1 MTLLPPAL
9 ADQLPADV
17 SRQHEI
23 IRQLQRQPDLFG
35 YQRVDTPLIE
45 QADLF
50 LIKAG
55 DAAISRLVSFELP
68 GRTLC
73 LRPEFTAPAA
83 RLYIEQYQNLTT
95 AVRLQFAGP
104 VVQYESL
111 HHNTIRQQNAIGA
124 ELLNENSPAADA
136 EMIALAGKMLEEVGL
151 SNWQLIIGH
160 SGLIERLLDRYNLDR
175 QMRRF
180 VLEFLPALRTGPDG
194 LQKALDMLAV
204 QAEVIENENPPSL
217 DTLGATEAALRA
229 MVQASPQRGPTGGRT
244 SEEIARR
251 LLSKQQQGDRQQRA
265 RVALQSLYEVL
276 QHTDTP
282 NELLRHVASEDMRQ
296 FVQELIR
303 TFELLAA
310 YGIPDRR
317 IRFDLSFTRN
327 LDYYTGIVFE
337 YRTESP
343 EDNLLLGGGGR
354 YDELVRLLGAQRDIP
369 AVGFMFYVD
378 HILAALNDGLPKD
391 QPAQP
396 IHILAETVAEADTQ
410 LLVTLAGNLR
420 RAGFTVTLSLRPDF
434 PEAEDAGVPYTH
446 RVVLENG
453 DAFRLEVPRS
463 GALLRLPRRQ
473 LSQIP
478 ELVEKTR

>member
-17 SRQHEI
+17 TRQREI
-23 IRQLQRQPDLFG
+23 IDRLQRQPDLFG

-55 DAAISRLVSFELP
+55 DAAISRLVSFDLP

-83 RLYIEQYQNLTT
+83 RLYIEHYQHLAT

-136 EMIALAGKMLEEVGL
+136 EMIALAGKTLEEVGL
-151 SNWQLIIGH
+151 SDWELVIGH
-160 SGLIERLLDRYNLDR
+160 SGLIERLLDRYDLDR
-175 QMRRF
+175 QMRRL
-180 VLEFLPALRTGPDG
+180 VLEFLPALRTGPEG
-194 LQKALDMLAV
+194 LQRSLETLT
-204 QAEVIENENPPSL
+204 AETTPIADERFLPL

-251 LLSKQQQGDRQQRA
+251 LLGKQQQGDRQQRA
-265 RVALQSLYEVL
+265 RIALQRINEVL
-276 QHTDTP
+276 QHTGTP
-282 NELLRHVASEDMRQ
+282 GELLRHVDSEDMRHL
-296 FVQELIR
+296 VQELIQ
-303 TFELLAA
+303 TFDLLAA
-310 YGIPDRR
+310 YGIPEQRV
-317 IRFDLSFTRN
+317 RFDLSFTRN

-337 YRTESP
+337 YRTASP
-343 EDNLLLGGGGR
+343 EGDLLLGGGGR
-354 YDELVRLLGAQRDIP
+354 YDELVRLLGARRDIP
-369 AVGFMFYVD
+369 AVGFMCYVD
-378 HILAALNDGLPKD
+378 HILAALNGEATRDR
-391 QPAQP
+391 AARP
-396 IHILAETVAEADTQ
+396 IHVLAEAVTVADTQ
-410 LLVTLAGNLR
+410 PLVILAGVLR
-420 RAGFTVTLSLRPDF
+420 RAGIPATLSLRPGRPDADF
-434 PEAEDAGVPYTH
+434 GGPYTH
-446 RVVLENG
+446 RLTLEEV
-453 DAFRLEVPRS
+453 DSLRLEVLRT
-463 GALLRLPRRQ
+463 GAALHLSRQ
-473 LSQIP
+473 QVDQLP
-478 ELVEKTR
+478 ELVEKNQ